1 MSALIYTIP
10 ALLEG
15 KSYRSRSRKIEG
27 IIQEATPAE
36 NVFYENAE
44 AFRVRVRPNYE
55 IGKFLQEDFYAIVA
69 VRVGE

>member
-10 ALLEG
+10 TLLEG

-44 AFRVRVRPNYE
+44 AFRIRVRPTYE
-55 IGKFLQEDFYAIVA
+55 IGKLFREDFYAIVA